1 MHRRA
6 ANVRDTLKDF
16 LFSKG
21 YFVRTDADG
30 EGRVPEFLAALAKL
44 FNIRIVKN
52 PDWASIDMVT
62 VAKRNLGAHVPP
74 PFYRGFPF
82 TVRELA
88 LEEIILD
95 RLLHYVRT
103 YGLGDFA
110 RPGYSVFEDEVVRP
124 CFSEDVEVREVSII
138 GEEEAVELLRGIVD
152 ALFAS

>member
-1 MHRRA
+1 MRRLLFIDHFRPLLQIHARRHRRA
-6 ANVRDTLKDF
+6 
-16 LFSKG
+16 
-21 YFVRTDADG
+21 VRTQIYRRRA
-30 EGRVPEFLAALAKL
+30 PEFLATLAKL

-82 TVRELA
+82 TVQELA

-103 YGLGDFA
+103 YGLGDFSS
-110 RPGYSVFEDEVVRP
+110 PGYSVFEDEAALSAYATHPDHVLVANTYVRP
-124 CFSEDVEVREVSII
+124 YTETRLCLDF
-138 GEEEAVELLRGIVD
+138 EA
-152 ALFAS
+152 